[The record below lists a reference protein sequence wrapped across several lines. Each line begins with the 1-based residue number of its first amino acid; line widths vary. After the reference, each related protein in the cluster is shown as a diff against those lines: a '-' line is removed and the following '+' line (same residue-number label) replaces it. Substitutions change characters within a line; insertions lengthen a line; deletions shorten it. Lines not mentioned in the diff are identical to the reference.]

1 MTKRIA
7 VIGAGA
13 SGLPA
18 IKCCLDEGLIPVCF
32 ELSENIGGLW
42 NYTPEA
48 RDGRGTVMKSTVI
61 NVSKELMA
69 FSDFPIPKEFPMFMH
84 NTLVQKY
91 LEMYAE
97 QFNLLRHV
105 QFQKEVVWCE
115 PTVDF
120 EKTGK
125 WTLKIKDI
133 KSGIITNE
141 IFDGVM
147 AATGHHA
154 VPLLPTFEGQDLF
167 KGRTLHAV
175 MYRDSLEFSGKRV
188 LIIGIGNSG
197 ADIACELS
205 RVSSKVVLST
215 RSGSWVIQRIGDK
228 GMPFDML
235 GTTRAVQY
243 FQKCLPL
250 SLLNSL
256 TERQINARFDHEKY
270 GIKPNYPPRAQDP
283 LISDEFHLKIA
294 NGLVQIRPNVKHF
307 TETRVVFVDGSVY
320 DDIDVV
326 IFATGYKIGFPYVD
340 KKVTESRDNVVDL
353 YKFIFPP
360 NLTKPTFCVIG
371 CVQPLGSITPVSE
384 LQSRV
389 ATRVLKGEVQL
400 PTSKQMWDEI
410 YQKRQ
415 ELAKNYTYSLRHTV
429 MVEFIDYLDELAEII
444 GCKPRLCKLWL
455 TDPRLAYACTF
466 YPCAAYQYRLMGPLP
481 WKGARDAIFTQWER
495 TLFPLKHRTMKDAN
509 ETHSRFQYFVVLCVS
524 VFAFLTYIIFL
535 GHM

>member
-1 MTKRIA
+1 MYSVLFTCSVTFFIQTKRIA

-18 IKCCLDEGLIPVCF
+18 IKCCLDEALHPVCF
-32 ELSENIGGLW
+32 ELTEGIGGLW
-42 NYTPEA
+42 KYTPKA
-48 RDGRGTVMKSTVI
+48 QDGRGTVMKSTVI

-97 QFNLLRHV
+97 HFNLLRHV

-133 KSGIITNE
+133 KSGKIINE

-147 AATGHHA
+147 AATGHHTA
-154 VPLLPTFEGQDLF
+154 PLLPAFDGQDTF
-167 KGRTLHAV
+167 KGRTLHTV
-175 MYRDSLEFSGKRV
+175 QYRDPLEFSGKRV
-188 LIIGIGNSG
+188 FIIGIGNSG

-205 RVSSKVVLST
+205 RVVLST
-215 RSGSWVIQRIGDK
+215 RSGSWVIQRIGNK

-256 TERQINARFDHEKY
+256 TEMQINARFDHEKY
-270 GIKPNYPPRAQDP
+270 GLKPNYPPRAQDP
-283 LISDEFHLKIA
+283 LISDEFHLRIA

-307 TETRVVFVDGSVY
+307 TESSVVFVDGSVY

-340 KKVTESRDNVVDL
+340 KQITESRNNEVDL

-360 NLTKPTFCVIG
+360 NLTKPTFSVIG
-371 CVQPLGSITPVSE
+371 CVQPLGSITPVAE

-389 ATRVLKGEVQL
+389 ATRVFKGDVQL
-400 PTSKQMWDEI
+400 PTRKQMWDDI
-410 YQKRQ
+410 YQKRK
-415 ELAKNYTYSLRHTV
+415 EIAKHYTHSLRHTV
-429 MVEFIDYLDELAEII
+429 MVEFIGYLDELADII
-444 GCKPRLCKLWL
+444 GCKPRLYS
-455 TDPRLAYACTF
+455 T
-466 YPCAAYQYRLMGPLP
+466 
-481 WKGARDAIFTQWER
+481 E
-495 TLFPLKHRTMKDAN
+495 
-509 ETHSRFQYFVVLCVS
+509 
-524 VFAFLTYIIFL
+524 IFL
-535 GHM
+535 KDDFKIFQTSYQP